1 MTMNEST
8 SVSPV
13 EQRKWWV
20 RLLWMLVMAI
30 AFQLA
35 ASVLVVVAVVQLVL
49 FAVNEHPHERLRSF
63 GRGLGRYLGQIA
75 EFVTL
80 DTDALPF
87 PFADW
92 PA

>member
-1 MTMNEST
+1 MNEST
-8 SVSPV
+8 SLSPA
-13 EQRKWWV
+13 EQRKWWI
-20 RLLWMLVMAI
+20 RALWMLVMAI

-49 FAVNEHPHERLRSF
+49 FAVNDQPHERLRSF

-75 EFVTL
+75 EFVTFES
-80 DTDALPF
+80 DTLPF

-92 PA
+92 PT